1 MDERGEVNDDWMVN
15 SVGFDQHHCS
25 SNAAASPSEAAV
37 ARILNLSRRDTQG
50 VVPVCLLIM
59 NMTAVERVDKTSES
73 QPVTSDQHESAQ
85 SKTYKNEVK
94 EDKSLAKNAASF
106 FKQDNTREK

>member
-1 MDERGEVNDDWMVN
+1 
-15 SVGFDQHHCS
+15 
-25 SNAAASPSEAAV
+25 
-37 ARILNLSRRDTQG
+37 
-50 VVPVCLLIM
+50 M
-59 NMTAVERVDKTSES
+59 NMTAVERVEKAGENLA
-73 QPVTSDQHESAQ
+73 VTSDQHESAQ